1 MGTSLADRKL
11 YYRRYN
17 LSFIVQNS
25 VTIGKP
31 IIGVSANYRLSALGF
46 LSSAEVAGSGNTN
59 LGLRDQRLA
68 LHWLQENIGAFG
80 GDHSKVT
87 IWGESAGAFD
97 VGSQLLA
104 YGGRDDKLFRAAIME
119 SGSPI
124 AIKAQNGTQSYQPL
138 YDQIVQQV
146 GCYNEI
152 DTLQCLRTVPISQLN
167 NVIKNAPY
175 NTSFEPTIDG
185 DFIEKFTSVQL
196 ADGEFVHVPIISGF
210 NTDEGTLFAPYG
222 INDDAGFLHWL
233 ESTFIT
239 NLFLCPGFKQGAFI
253 RPIPPSTT
261 WQSKAPQVIQSMTSS
276 SLHALCY
283 SSLNSC
289 ASLLVVE

>member
-1 MGTSLADRKL
+1 M
-11 YYRRYN
+11 
-17 LSFIVQNS
+17 V
-25 VTIGKP
+25 
-31 IIGVSANYRLSALGF
+31 
-46 LSSAEVAGSGNTN
+46 GSGNTN

-146 GCYNEI
+146 GCDNEI

-175 NTSFEPTIDG
+175 NISFEPTIDG
-185 DFIEKFTSVQL
+185 DFIEKFTSLQL

-233 ESTFIT
+233 ESTLIT
-239 NLFLCPGFKQGAFI
+239 KLFLCPGFKQGAFT
-253 RPIPPSTT
+253 RPISPSTT
-261 WQSKAPQVIQSMTSS
+261 WQSKASQVIQSMTSS